1 MKKLILSIAVVA
13 LFLLSA
19 FAYIA
24 VGSWKVAEPYAVK
37 FSSKG
42 PSGTFSGLKGDIIFD
57 ENNLDA
63 SKFDVSVDVNTIS
76 TGNGLMNKHAK
87 GDSWFD
93 AEKYPTIKF
102 TSNKISKTS
111 EGYKVDGTMDMHGIK
126 KAITFPF
133 TFRSNVFAADFDI
146 NRTDYGVG
154 STEGMSGRVATT
166 LKVSLSVPVSK

>member
-1 MKKLILSIAVVA
+1 MNKLILATAIAAV
-13 LFLLSA
+13 FTLSA
-19 FAYIA
+19 FAYIS
-24 VGSWKVAEPYAVK
+24 VGSWKVTEPYAVK

-63 SKFDVSVDVNTIS
+63 SKFNVSVDVNTIS
-76 TGNGLMNKHAK
+76 TGNGLMNRHAK

-93 AEKYPTIKF
+93 AEKYPAIRF
-102 TSNKISKTS
+102 TSDKISKTAD
-111 EGYKVDGTMDMHGIK
+111 GFKVDGTMDMHGIK

-133 TFRSNVFAADFDI
+133 TFKSNVFAADFDI
-146 NRTDYGVG
+146 KRSDYGVG